1 METTITIS
9 KIEDKAST
17 AGKPYFL
24 CTTNQGIMA
33 CWDALMAENLKNR
46 LNVPIGVELAVKGD
60 FKNIKKILA
69 TLPVEV
75 PGVALQVDKFAE
87 ARAVKNTTMYVSY
100 VKDLVVSGILP
111 EKAVEIIK
119 QAIKEFE

>member
-1 METTITIS
+1 
-9 KIEDKAST
+9 
-17 AGKPYFL
+17 
-24 CTTNQGIMA
+24 MA